1 MLGKHFNLT
10 GGFTF
15 THFSNGATRVPNMG
29 INLVAPRVGIKYQ
42 FKSRTEFIINEIP
55 KYSYKW
61 EYIALIAGSSKQ
73 LGFMVDDNLDTTYVA
88 ETYGIFTFSTGVN
101 RQISYKVKFGAGLD
115 FSYDGSYNSYISYE
129 NNKTTARLNAGNG
142 NKLAIGAYGSFELV
156 VNKLSVVIQPGWY
169 IYREEWKVPETA
181 SEGISIPRRKPGGS
195 YQRIGLKYHILNNV
209 FAGINVRAYNFSIAD
224 YIEWNIGYRI
234 MWK

>member
-42 FKSRTEFIINEIP
+42 FKSRKEFIINEIP
-55 KYSYKW
+55 TYSYKW

-101 RQISYKVKFGAGLD
+101 RQISYKVKFGAGLEELD
-115 FSYDGSYNSYISYE
+115 PKISDDNLLGIMNS
-129 NNKTTARLNAGNG
+129 
-142 NKLAIGAYGSFELV
+142 
-156 VNKLSVVIQPGWY
+156 
-169 IYREEWKVPETA
+169 
-181 SEGISIPRRKPGGS
+181 
-195 YQRIGLKYHILNNV
+195 
-209 FAGINVRAYNFSIAD
+209 
-224 YIEWNIGYRI
+224 
-234 MWK
+234 